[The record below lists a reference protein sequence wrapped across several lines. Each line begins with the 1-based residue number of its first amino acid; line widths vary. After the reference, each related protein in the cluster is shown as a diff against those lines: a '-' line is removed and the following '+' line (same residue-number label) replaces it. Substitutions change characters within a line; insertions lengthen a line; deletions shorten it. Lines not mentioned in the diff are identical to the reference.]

1 MFTAISFI
9 SISFMLAGIIGQNL
23 SEFIISYFD
32 WHVVYFVLTAFYV
45 LLSISIH
52 KYVPESPIK
61 NADINS
67 FLKTLRVLKLIFMYY
82 YVTEFP

>member
-1 MFTAISFI
+1 
-9 SISFMLAGIIGQNL
+9 MLAGIIGQNL

-61 NADINS
+61 NADIKVTH

>member
-1 MFTAISFI
+1 MFYVSWYYR
-9 SISFMLAGIIGQNL
+9 SKL

-61 NADINS
+61 NADI
-67 FLKTLRVLKLIFMYY
+67 K
-82 YVTEFP
+82 VTHF